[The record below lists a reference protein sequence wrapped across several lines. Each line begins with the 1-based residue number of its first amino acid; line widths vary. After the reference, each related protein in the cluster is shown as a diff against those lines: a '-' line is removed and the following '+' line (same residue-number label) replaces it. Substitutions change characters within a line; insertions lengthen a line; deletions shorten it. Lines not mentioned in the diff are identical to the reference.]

1 MVEHAVTTAEMG
13 CSNLP
18 IILAPQVLEVET
30 KGSDGQPPLKSH
42 TKARL
47 GCIVGPI
54 ASAEGR
60 QLQEGSMTDFCFDFG
75 NDFSEE

>member
-1 MVEHAVTTAEMG
+1 MVEHALTTAEMG

-18 IILAPQVLEVET
+18 VILAPQVLEVET
-30 KGSDGQPPLKSH
+30 KGLDGQHPLKSH
-42 TKARL
+42 TEASL
-47 GCIVGPI
+47 GYIAGPVS
-54 ASAEGR
+54 SAEGR